1 MNEFIS
7 NKIAPLGVL
16 RVGLNMSN
24 FLLVSGEDKLG
35 LPEGVSPDV
44 GKKIAEELNVA
55 CKLVKFGR
63 PGLLADA
70 VNDDLWDIGNIAHE
84 KERSK
89 TIDFSDPYV
98 NIDANFIYKNK
109 DNFKSNEEINSPGI
123 KIAVAERSAYDLWLT
138 DNFKNVEII
147 RASSIEDSHDL
158 FRNNKVDVLAGL
170 KPKLIDELA
179 INNDFKIITNPF
191 TFIKQSVG
199 VKKGNP
205 EILEFLNR
213 FISKLIR
220 EGYIKELLK
229 KHKVLDK
236 LSVPKID

>member
-44 GKKIAEELNVA
+44 EKKIAEELNVA

-70 VNDDLWDIGNIAHE
+70 VNDDLWDIGNIAYE

-147 RASSIEDSHDL
+147 RAPSIDESHNL

>member
-70 VNDDLWDIGNIAHE
+70 VNDDLWDIGNIAYE

-147 RASSIEDSHDL
+147 RASSIEESHDL

-191 TFIKQSVG
+191 TYIKQSVG

-205 EILEFLNR
+205 EILEFLNG

>member
-1 MNEFIS
+1 MIELIS
-7 NKIAPLGVL
+7 KKLAPRGVL

-147 RASSIEDSHDL
+147 RASSIDESHNL

>member
-1 MNEFIS
+1 MIKTIS
-7 NKIAPLGVL
+7 KKIAPSGEL

-24 FLLVSGEDKLG
+24 FLLVNSKDANG
-35 LPEGVSPDV
+35 LPDGVSPDI
-44 GKKIAEELNVA
+44 GKKLAEELNVTY
-55 CKLVKFGR
+55 KLVEFKR

-70 VNDDLWDIGNIAHE
+70 VNENQWDIGNIAYE
-84 KERSK
+84 KERCK

-98 NIDANFIYKNK
+98 NIDANFIFRSK

-138 DNFKNVEII
+138 DNFKNIELV
-147 RASSIEDSHDL
+147 RASSIEKSHDL
-158 FRNNKVDVLAGL
+158 FRNNKADVLAGL

-179 INNDFKIITNPF
+179 TNNDFKLMANPF
-191 TFIKQSVG
+191 TYIKQSIG

-205 EILEFLNR
+205 ELLDFLNG
-213 FISKLIR
+213 FVSKLIR

-229 KHKVLDK
+229 KHKVQDK
-236 LSVPKID
+236 LSIPKID

>member
-84 KERSK
+84 KDRSK

-147 RASSIEDSHDL
+147 RAPSIDESHNL

>member
-35 LPEGVSPDV
+35 FPEGVSPDV

-70 VNDDLWDIGNIAHE
+70 VNDDLWDIGNIAYE

-147 RASSIEDSHDL
+147 RAPSIDESHNL

-236 LSVPKID
+236 LSVHKID

>member
-7 NKIAPLGVL
+7 NKTAPLGVL

-35 LPEGVSPDV
+35 FPEGVSPDV

-55 CKLVKFGR
+55 CKLVKFRR

-70 VNDDLWDIGNIAHE
+70 VNDDLWDIGNIAYE

-147 RASSIEDSHDL
+147 RASSIEESHDL

-179 INNDFKIITNPF
+179 INNDFKIITNQF
-191 TFIKQSVG
+191 TYIKQSVG

-220 EGYIKELLK
+220 EGYISELLK
-229 KHKVLDK
+229 KHKVQDK
-236 LSVPKID
+236 LSIPKID

>member
-1 MNEFIS
+1 MNEFIL

-24 FLLVSGEDKLG
+24 FLLVSCEDKSG
-35 LPEGVSPDV
+35 FPEGVSPDV

-70 VNDDLWDIGNIAHE
+70 VNDDLWDIGNIAYE

>member
-35 LPEGVSPDV
+35 FPEGVSPDV

-147 RASSIEDSHDL
+147 RASSIEESHYL

-191 TFIKQSVG
+191 TYIKQSVG
-199 VKKGNP
+199 VKKGNS
-205 EILEFLNR
+205 EILEFLNG

-220 EGYIKELLK
+220 EGYIKELLI

>member
-147 RASSIEDSHDL
+147 RASSIEESHDL

-179 INNDFKIITNPF
+179 INNDFKIIANPF
-191 TFIKQSVG
+191 TYIKQSVG

-205 EILEFLNR
+205 EILDFLNG

-229 KHKVLDK
+229 KHKVQDK
-236 LSVPKID
+236 LSIPKID

>member
-147 RASSIEDSHDL
+147 RASSIEESHEL

>member
-147 RASSIEDSHDL
+147 RASSIC
-158 FRNNKVDVLAGL
+158 
-170 KPKLIDELA
+170 
-179 INNDFKIITNPF
+179 
-191 TFIKQSVG
+191 
-199 VKKGNP
+199 
-205 EILEFLNR
+205 
-213 FISKLIR
+213 
-220 EGYIKELLK
+220 LL
-229 KHKVLDK
+229 
-236 LSVPKID
+236 